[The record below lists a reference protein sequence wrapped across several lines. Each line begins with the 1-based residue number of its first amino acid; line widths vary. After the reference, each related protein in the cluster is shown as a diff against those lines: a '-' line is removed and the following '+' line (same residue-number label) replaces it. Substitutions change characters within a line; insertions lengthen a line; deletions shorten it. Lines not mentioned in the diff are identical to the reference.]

1 MKISIVT
8 VVFNAVNDIERTIK
22 SIVNQQG
29 VNIEYIVIDGGST
42 DGTLAILERYKSQIT
57 TLVSEPDKGIYD
69 AMNKGLAHTTGDWV
83 QFKNAG
89 DWFVEGALLAFQNFA
104 ITHSTAKIIYGN
116 TLKVWQIEPLQTSEI
131 VSDHKQLNIRCTV
144 DHRTSFF
151 NGPWHRANPYDTTL
165 KWVADYK
172 LLLNTLLEQPNGFA
186 HLNLPIACMQQGGA
200 SDSLKVYDEIFIVQA
215 ELLGTEYANSN
226 KRKMLNAARRKQLK
240 DRILIVLLGEKGFQK
255 FKARKQK

>member
-1 MKISIVT
+1 
-8 VVFNAVNDIERTIK
+8 
-22 SIVNQQG
+22 
-29 VNIEYIVIDGGST
+29 
-42 DGTLAILERYKSQIT
+42 
-57 TLVSEPDKGIYD
+57 
-69 AMNKGLAHTTGDWV
+69 
-83 QFKNAG
+83 
-89 DWFVEGALLAFQNFA
+89 
-104 ITHSTAKIIYGN
+104 
-116 TLKVWQIEPLQTSEI
+116 
-131 VSDHKQLNIRCTV
+131 
-144 DHRTSFF
+144 
-151 NGPWHRANPYDTTL
+151 
-165 KWVADYK
+165 VADYK